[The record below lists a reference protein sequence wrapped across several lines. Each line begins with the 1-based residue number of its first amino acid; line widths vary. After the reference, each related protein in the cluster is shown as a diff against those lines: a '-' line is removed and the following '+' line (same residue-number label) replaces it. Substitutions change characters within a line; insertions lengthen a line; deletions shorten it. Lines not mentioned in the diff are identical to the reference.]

1 MSVHLHRELDRLRGR
16 LLGLAGEVEQQ
27 LQKAITAVLNR
38 DPQLADEVEAGD
50 RKIDQFEV
58 ELEEECLKVLALYQ
72 PVAAD
77 LRFLITVLKIN
88 NDLERVGDLAVN
100 IARKAR
106 TLSQMPP
113 VRMPF
118 DLDGMWRKV
127 QEMLR
132 QSVDSLVNGD
142 ADAAEDVC
150 KRDEAVNAQ
159 KKAIRQQ
166 VEQLIEQHPD
176 QVKTWLQVLAV
187 SRNLERVADH
197 ATNIAEDVIYLVRG
211 HIVRHPARFRDRDQ
225 D

>member
-50 RKIDQFEV
+50 RKIDQYEV

-127 QEMLR
+127 QAMLR

-142 ADAAEDVC
+142 AGAAEDVC